1 MLKTNL
7 FLAAWL
13 VSICPAAI
21 SAADTPSYKLSTIVE
36 GRTSGACFDR
46 LGRAEFYAVVTR
58 HDQEIEDLI
67 DQARQRV
74 NRTRKEIK
82 KLEDQIEPL
91 LEQKKES
98 ERPPTEPLTEAQLQL
113 VNSLRKQ
120 ESDLTDQIGPL
131 TRQAASISSL
141 LSKLD
146 PEEAKETDL
155 GTVLTQISSQ
165 LTPLSKERGEVRKQ
179 LATLLEQQE
188 ESKRELTPPLSDA
201 QVRQLRTL
209 QEKSASLNEKR
220 DDQQS
225 EVSRLTRQIR
235 LRVGYGG
242 DSRRTLDVSP
252 GDVVSVRLWEDDA
265 FSDDFCGGID
275 VDLDRETL
283 EQGRLNLL
291 EEQVVLNFSKD

>member
-1 MLKTNL
+1 MLKTSL

-21 SAADTPSYKLSTIVE
+21 SAADTPSYKLSTILE
-36 GRTSGACFDR
+36 GRTSAACFDR
-46 LGRAEFYAVVTR
+46 FGGAEFYVVVTR
-58 HDQEIEDLI
+58 HDREIEDLI
-67 DQARQRV
+67 DQARRRV
-74 NRTRKEIK
+74 NRTREEIK
-82 KLEDQIEPL
+82 TLEDQIEPL

-98 ERPPTEPLTEAQLQL
+98 ERPPTEPLTKAELQL

-131 TRQAASISSL
+131 ARQAASISSL

-146 PEEAKETDL
+146 AEEAKELKTLAAQVRLKL
-155 GTVLTQISSQ
+155 GA
-165 LTPLSKERGEVRKQ
+165 LSDKRSKVRRQ

-235 LRVGYGG
+235 LWVGYGG

-275 VDLDRETL
+275 VELDRETL
-283 EQGRLNLL
+283 EQGRLSLL
-291 EEQVVLNFSKD
+291 QGQVILNFFKD

>member
-1 MLKTNL
+1 M
-7 FLAAWL
+7 
-13 VSICPAAI
+13 
-21 SAADTPSYKLSTIVE
+21 
-36 GRTSGACFDR
+36 
-46 LGRAEFYAVVTR
+46 VTR

-67 DQARQRV
+67 DQARRRV

-82 KLEDQIEPL
+82 TLEDQIEPL

-98 ERPPTEPLTEAQLQL
+98 ERPPTEPLTEAELQL

-146 PEEAKETDL
+146 AEEAKELETLAAQVRLKL
-155 GTVLTQISSQ
+155 GA
-165 LTPLSKERGEVRKQ
+165 LSDKRSKVRKQ

-235 LRVGYGG
+235 LWVGYGG

-252 GDVVSVRLWEDDA
+252 GDVVSVELWEDDA
-265 FSDDFCGGID
+265 FSDDFCGDID
-275 VDLDRETL
+275 VELDRETL
-283 EQGRLNLL
+283 EQGRLSLL
-291 EEQVVLNFSKD
+291 KRQVILNFFKD